1 MMTIIL
7 MMEAEAA
14 GISETSVYFYWT
26 TPRNIPEGF
35 RLYTPRRENLKSYLK
50 LWMVV
55 LPTEETQVPYHVTSN
70 ELRCERS
77 GTGQSLN
84 PGFSVFSR

>member
-7 MMEAEAA
+7 LMEAEAA

-35 RLYTPRRENLKSYLK
+35 RLYTPSRENLKSYLK

-55 LPTEETQVPYHVTSN
+55 PQLASH
-70 ELRCERS
+70 R
-77 GTGQSLN
+77 GN
-84 PGFSVFSR
+84 PGTITRDFK